1 MLHRSDPR
9 RCSLR
14 AAIMPKSTSFAM
26 RWARFLLP
34 LLVVLAAAC
43 GPTPPP
49 RPPVRELP
57 APASA
62 LLTLAPPAYAQL
74 TAVQLPEDQNSAA
87 AQQKFAEL
95 AGPNA
100 VHEPALDLVAAVVGK
115 TYAQENE
122 LPARALLQWLYW
134 KCGSISMPGPVNV
147 VVAPAEQAALFQE
160 HIRRLAAVVPQVK
173 DDVVSFGVA
182 RVMVMGHVAQAIALG
197 YRKVDMSPT
206 PKSQPAGQ
214 NMPVRIALKK
224 PYTNLTLYVDQGG
237 PAVLSVAMDK
247 QADGTY
253 LANAPMPAAP
263 GRYFIEVVGMT
274 PPADGSEKGYRSSV
288 LWLPFHVGV
297 EEAAMADEF
306 IRHPQKNHADR
317 SAWVPQVLS
326 AYNDARQKLGRPALT
341 TEQAATAL
349 IQARADLIASRDD
362 LPPPE
367 TQMPQKL
374 AAAGLPSRNLFGFL
388 DEIEYVSEYI
398 TLRLLRPA
406 ARFALFDPNVTT
418 IALGIAPRTAGPM
431 KGLMFSTA
439 EYVFE
444 VIRVDPQK
452 ERERILKEL
461 DALHGSAFT
470 RNEPLTTAAQ
480 KIADGVCKGGPLPTD
495 ANAMFK
501 TVTGLDP
508 SLKNRLAAPWAGYE
522 LGKEDL
528 TDIAKDAVPYTNVGI
543 GVCQGNVNG
552 NQGAEVVLMMFA
564 GP

>member
-1 MLHRSDPR
+1 
-9 RCSLR
+9 
-14 AAIMPKSTSFAM
+14 MPKSTSPAL

-62 LLTLAPPAYAQL
+62 LLTLAPPAYAQ
-74 TAVQLPEDQNSAA
+74 TTPVQLPEDQNSAA
-87 AQQKFAEL
+87 AQAKFAEI

-115 TYAQENE
+115 TYAQESE

-134 KCGSISMPGPVNV
+134 KCGAISMPGPVNV
-147 VVAPAEQAALFQE
+147 VVAPPEQAALFQE
-160 HIRRLAAVVPQVK
+160 HVRRLASVVPQLK
-173 DDVVSFGVA
+173 DETVSFGVA
-182 RVMVMGHVAQAIALG
+182 RVMVMGHLAQAIALG
-197 YRKVDMSPT
+197 YRKVDMAPT
-206 PKSQPAGQ
+206 PKAQAAGQ
-214 NMPVRIALKK
+214 SVPVRITLKK

-237 PAVLSVAMDK
+237 PAVLSVPMEK
-247 QADGTY
+247 QPDGAF

-263 GRYFIEVVGMT
+263 GRYFVEVVGMT
-274 PPADGSEKGYRSSV
+274 PPADGSDKGYRSSV

-297 EEAAMADEF
+297 AEAEQADEF
-306 IRHPQKNHADR
+306 IRHPQKNHPDR
-317 SAWVPQVLS
+317 SAWATQILS

-341 TEQAATAL
+341 VEQAATSL
-349 IQARADLIASRDD
+349 VQARADLIASRED

-374 AAAGLPSRNLFGFL
+374 AAAGLPARNVFGFL
-388 DEIEYVSEYI
+388 DDIEFVSEYI

-406 ARFALFDPNVTT
+406 ARFALFDPNVNT
-418 IALGIAPRTAGPM
+418 IALGLSPRTVGAM
-431 KGLMFSTA
+431 KGLMFSTV

-444 VIRVDPQK
+444 VIRVDPPK
-452 ERERILKEL
+452 ERERILKDL
-461 DALHGSAFT
+461 DALHGAPFN

-480 KIADGVCKGGPLPTD
+480 KIADGVCKGGPMPTD

-501 TVTGLDP
+501 TVVGLDAT
-508 SLKNRLAAPWAGYE
+508 LKNRLAAPWAGYE
-522 LGKEDL
+522 LDKE
-528 TDIAKDAVPYTNVGI
+528 TMADIAKDAVPYNNVGI
-543 GVCQGNVNG
+543 GVCQGDVAG
-552 NQGAEVVLMMFA
+552 NPGTEVVLLLFA